1 MACLL
6 SPGNGPLANAAEI
19 GSDLV
24 GQHFFQPQPEKVRG
38 IAAVRPCHHVA
49 SKACRP
55 SWASMA
61 CRTTIR
67 ETSTNGTVDIEVTCA
82 VAFSRAL
89 PYRTSEFALKE
100 LPAPANRTKRV

>member
-6 SPGNGPLANAAEI
+6 SPVDGPLANTAQI
-19 GSDLV
+19 GGDFI
-24 GQHFFQPQPEKVRG
+24 GQHLFQPQPEKVRG

-61 CRTTIR
+61 CRTTVR
-67 ETSTNGTVDIEVTCA
+67 ETSTNGTVDIEVA
-82 VAFSRAL
+82 RAIAFPRAL
-89 PYRTSEFALKE
+89 PHCTSEFALKK
-100 LPAPANRTKRV
+100 LPAPANRTK